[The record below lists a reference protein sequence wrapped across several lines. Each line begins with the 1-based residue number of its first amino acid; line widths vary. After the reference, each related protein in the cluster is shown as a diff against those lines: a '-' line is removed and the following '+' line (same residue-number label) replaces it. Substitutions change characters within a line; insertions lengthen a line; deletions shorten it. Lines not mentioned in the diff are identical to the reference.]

1 MRKKNQIKPE
11 ALVVPTEASVILAG
25 STYIQKAEE
34 ADYTDDKVSNFWD
47 SKDSKSIWA
56 DQSPNL
62 YRSPRQAAP
71 LLPDV

>member
-1 MRKKNQIKPE
+1 MRKKNYIKPE

-25 STYIQKAEE
+25 STDNIQKAEE

-56 DQSPNL
+56 D
-62 YRSPRQAAP
+62 
-71 LLPDV
+71 